1 MESKP
6 ATAYQYFLRCCHDYS
21 NNTDRLSK
29 ISRTVKENGSEII
42 FAGSSEIDYVLQ
54 KTLKEQ
60 ISFVDSSFDKLDKK
74 DPILAKIMYQNLV
87 EKKTFDEIGRQ
98 RLLQFRRARRVQ
110 PPGDAERQAAVFF
123 LCRDSEIHHRFSFQK
138 DNDSVLGT
146 RSHSACTQ

>member
-6 ATAYQYFLRCCHDYS
+6 GTAYQYFLRCCHDYS
-21 NNTDRLSK
+21 NNADRLSK
-29 ISRTVKENGSEII
+29 ISRTVKENGSEIV

-74 DPILAKIMYQNLV
+74 DPILAKIMYQNLI

-98 RLLQFRRARRVQ
+98 RLVEVSRRSASRKY
-110 PPGDAERQAAVFF
+110 AK
-123 LCRDSEIHHRFSFQK
+123 K
-138 DNDSVLGT
+138 DWEKIFNETVLG
-146 RSHSACTQ
+146 